1 MNLVPL
7 GPRVERVGRA
17 AEVRAVGGPFEGAA
31 LLESADD
38 AEYHAGAVA
47 AVVADDPGAAAGP
60 VPVAVAEELHLVR
73 LELEAVRRALN
84 RPGVAA
90 VVADGL
96 DGAPVRA
103 VDAKLKP
110 AGHPLDLPPS
120 GRRGDLQE
128 CEVEVLVLPVHP
140 SGRDEDLVN
149 DPGAEGPPAGA
160 IPGDELDVL
169 GLRAGVEDAGG
180 GREGH
185 VLGGAVDDPARAE

>member
-1 MNLVPL
+1 MPL
-7 GPRVERVGRA
+7 GQQVQQVGRP
-17 AEVRAVGGPFEGAA
+17 AEVRAVGRPFEGAA

-60 VPVAVAEELHLVR
+60 VPVAVAVELHLVR

-90 VVADGL
+90 VVADSL
-96 DGAPVRA
+96 EGAPVRA

-120 GRRGDLQE
+120 GRGDLQE
-128 CEVEVLVLPVHP
+128 CEVEVLVLPPHP
-140 SGRDEDLVN
+140 SGRDEDRVN
-149 DPGAEGPPAGA
+149 DP
-160 IPGDELDVL
+160 
-169 GLRAGVEDAGG
+169 
-180 GREGH
+180 
-185 VLGGAVDDPARAE
+185 